1 MASGPSTMAREIKVH
16 EKARRVDVGR
26 IVIYVVL
33 IAGAVVAII
42 PFFLTVSWS
51 LMNLSEA
58 TGQALLPS
66 KPQWSNYVEAWEE
79 ANFSLYFK
87 NSIIIAAITLSGQI
101 VFCTLAAYAFARM
114 RFPGKEFIYTLLLA
128 TLMLP
133 EAVTW
138 VPNFI
143 TITWLGRLTPI
154 QWMDSWPAQTIP
166 FMASAFAILILRQF
180 FQQIPEE
187 LWDAAQIDG
196 AGHFRYL
203 LQVVLPLSK
212 APVMTIVIFGFNGA
226 WNALAWPLL
235 VTTSPDWRPI
245 SYGLLAFLDE
255 AGAQTHLRM
264 AGSVITLLPVLL
276 LYFLVQ
282 KQFIEGI
289 ARSGLKG

>member
-1 MASGPSTMAREIKVH
+1 MASTTASTQYQVH
-16 EKARRVDVGR
+16 EKAQQVDIGR
-26 IVIYVVL
+26 IMTYVVL
-33 IAGAVVAII
+33 TAGAIVAII
-42 PFFLTVSWS
+42 PFFLTISWS

-66 KPQWSNYVEAWEE
+66 TPQWGNYIEAWEE
-79 ANFSLYFK
+79 ANFSLFFF
-87 NSIIIAAITLSGQI
+87 NSVKIAGITLTGQLI
-101 VFCTLAAYAFARM
+101 FCTFAAYAFARM
-114 RFPGKEFIYTLLLA
+114 NFPGKEFIYSLLLV

-143 TITWLGRLTPI
+143 TVTWLGRITPL
-154 QWMDSWPAQTIP
+154 QWIDSWPAQTVP
-166 FMASAFAILILRQF
+166 FMASAFGILILRQF

-203 LQVVLPLSK
+203 TRVVLPMSK
-212 APVMTIVIFGFNGA
+212 APLMTLIIFGFTGA
-226 WNALAWPLL
+226 WNALAWPIL
-235 VTTSPDWRPI
+235 VTTAPDWRPI
-245 SYGLLAFLDE
+245 SYGLLSFLDE

-264 AGSVITLLPVLL
+264 AGSVITLLPILL

-282 KQFIEGI
+282 KQFIEGV